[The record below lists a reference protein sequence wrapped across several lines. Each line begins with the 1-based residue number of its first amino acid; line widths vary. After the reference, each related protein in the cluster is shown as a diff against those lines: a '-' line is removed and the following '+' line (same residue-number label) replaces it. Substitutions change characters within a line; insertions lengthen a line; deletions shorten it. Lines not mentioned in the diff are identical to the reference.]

1 MINVTEN
8 FQLHY
13 YELKRIKESI
23 DRDISVLKEVIKDE
37 VNEIQLLDI
46 QDKDRLEWIAGANQ
60 ALMGAMI
67 IRDEVNNK
75 LNERKYQLN

>member
-37 VNEIQLLDI
+37 VNEIQLLNI

>member
-13 YELKRIKESI
+13 YELKRIKETI
-23 DRDISVLKEVIKDE
+23 DRDISVLKEIIKDE
-37 VNEIQLLDI
+37 VNEIQLLNI
-46 QDKDRLEWIAGANQ
+46 QDKDRLEWIVGANQ

>member
-23 DRDISVLKEVIKDE
+23 DRDISVLKEAIKDE
-37 VNEIQLLDI
+37 ISEIQLLDI
-46 QDKDRLEWIAGANQ
+46 QDKDRLEWIAGANH

-75 LNERKYQLN
+75 LNERRYQLN

>member
-13 YELKRIKESI
+13 YELKRVKESI
-23 DRDISVLKEVIKDE
+23 DRDINMLKEVIKDE

-75 LNERKYQLN
+75 LNERRYQLN

>member
-23 DRDISVLKEVIKDE
+23 DRDISVLKEAIKDE
-37 VNEIQLLDI
+37 ISEIQLLDI

-60 ALMGAMI
+60 ALIGAMI

-75 LNERKYQLN
+75 LNERRYQLN

>member
-13 YELKRIKESI
+13 YELKRIKETI
-23 DRDISVLKEVIKDE
+23 DQDINMLKEIIKDE
-37 VNEIQLLDI
+37 VNEIQLLNI
-46 QDKDRLEWIAGANQ
+46 QDKDRLEWIVGANQ

-75 LNERKYQLN
+75 LNERRYQLN

>member
-37 VNEIQLLDI
+37 VNEIQLLNI

-75 LNERKYQLN
+75 LNERRYQLN

>member
-23 DRDISVLKEVIKDE
+23 DRDINMLKEVIKDE

-46 QDKDRLEWIAGANQ
+46 QDKDRLEWIVGANQ

-75 LNERKYQLN
+75 LNERRYQLN